1 MRVKVLGVG
10 FDNITREEAVSEAL
24 ALLDSGG
31 THYVVTPNPE
41 IVEVCRESEEVAW
54 AVNGADLVLP
64 DGIGVIKGA
73 QMLGTPLRER
83 VPGIEFA
90 NGLLAE
96 LARTGHS
103 LYLLGGKP
111 GVAAQAATNLMRT
124 YPGLRCVGFRD
135 GYFRDDEPV
144 VAEIQRSGADVVFVC
159 LGAPKQELW
168 MLQNGPGTG
177 AKLLC
182 GLGGSLD
189 VFAGVTQRAPEFF
202 CKHGLEWFYRLC
214 KEPWRWKRMLKLPLF
229 LIHVRQEKRERRKLP
244 PERPALE
251 VLAEKLF
258 PDEEEDAPPTNG
270 EAMTEAEAVTE
281 APPTHDETLTEA
293 LPAITETFSEAP
305 PTHDETLTEA
315 LPAITETFSQA
326 PPEDDG
332 EIPQAGAVTEES
344 RPGEA
349 EISADAEIF
358 ETTANQENA
367 APVSEGRSTEES
379 MSDFEHQDTTNW
391 DPTQIRRGQEPE
403 SPPPRR
409 RRRKNGM
416 GWLRVVAYLF
426 VVVVISVILASVA
439 WELASDL
446 CAFNRGA
453 VTTHTVQIAPG
464 DTVEA
469 VSEKLHDAGLVKYP
483 FFFRLFAD
491 VTHAEKK
498 ISSGAFT
505 LTTDMD
511 YRALVVGMRSSAALD
526 TSTVKVTIPEGY
538 TVRDI
543 CRLLAEKGVAS
554 EEDLLNS
561 ARYTYFDYGFINN
574 DSEDISR
581 LEGYLYPDTYDFY
594 MPENPDRALHRLLT
608 NFARKIDAWQDN
620 LGEAEERGYTLK
632 QIVTI
637 ASLIEKETD
646 GTDQARIASV
656 IYNRLS
662 GSGSRAGTY
671 GLLQIDASVLY
682 GIPNH
687 TGPITS
693 ADLESSSPY
702 NLYKN
707 AGLPPTAI
715 ANPGAQ
721 SLLAAMSPEES
732 DYYYYALTKDGKHRF
747 FTNYSEF
754 SRFLASSD
762 YIGN

>member
-1 MRVKVLGVG
+1 MRIKILGVG
-10 FDNITREEAVSEAL
+10 FDNITKEEAVSEAL

-41 IVEVCRESEEVAW
+41 IVEVCREQEEVAW

-64 DGIGVIKGA
+64 DGTGVIKGA
-73 QMLGTPLRER
+73 KLLGTPLRER

-90 NGLLAE
+90 ADLLAR
-96 LARTGHS
+96 LAQTGHT

-111 GVAAQAATNLMRT
+111 GIAAQAATNLMRT

-144 VAEIQRSGADVVFVC
+144 AEEIRRSGADVAFIC

-168 MLQNGPGTG
+168 MLKNGPATG

-189 VFAGVTQRAPEFF
+189 IFSGVSKRAPEFF

-229 LIHVRQEKRERRKLP
+229 LFHVWQEKGERRKLP

-251 VLAEKLF
+251 VLADKLF
-258 PDEEEDAPPTNG
+258 PDEQEEDVTRT
-270 EAMTEAEAVTE
+270 TETITETVTQALETTTEGITRTPETVTEAVTPTPE
-281 APPTHDETLTEA
+281 TDAETVEPPTDTETFVPEPPTLTETLTEV
-293 LPAITETFSEAP
+293 FS
-305 PTHDETLTEA
+305 
-315 LPAITETFSQA
+315 S
-326 PPEDDG
+326 G
-332 EIPQAGAVTEES
+332 
-344 RPGEA
+344 
-349 EISADAEIF
+349 DAEVSANP
-358 ETTANQENA
+358 ENPESTANQENA
-367 APVSEGRSTEES
+367 VPIAEGQSTEEP
-379 MSDFEHQDTTNW
+379 MADFDNQNTTSW
-391 DPTQIRRGQEPE
+391 DASQTRRGQADMTPT
-403 SPPPRR
+403 PTRR

-416 GWLRVVAYLF
+416 GWLRVAAYLF
-426 VVVVISVILASVA
+426 VVVVVSVILAGVA

-453 VTTHTVQIAPG
+453 VATHTVQIAPG

-483 FFFRLFAD
+483 FFFRLFAR

-498 ISSGAFT
+498 IASGAFT

-511 YRALVVGMRSSAALD
+511 YRALVVGMRSSAALND
-526 TSTVKVTIPEGY
+526 STVKVTIPEGY

-543 CRLLAEKGVAS
+543 CKLLAEKGVAT

-581 LEGYLYPDTYDFY
+581 LEGYLFPDTYDFY
-594 MPENPDRALHRLLT
+594 LSENPDRALHRLLT

-620 LGEAEERGYTLK
+620 LAEAEERGYTLK

-656 IYNRLS
+656 IYNRMT
-662 GSGSRAGTY
+662 GPGSRAGTY

-682 GIPNH
+682 GIPDH

-721 SLLAAMSPEES
+721 ALLAAMSPEES
-732 DYYYYALTKDGKHRF
+732 DYYYYALAKDGKHRF